1 MEDSGFSE
9 ECKGFC
15 LSQADLAPQFGG
27 TEMDE
32 NPAWRGPAGLSNFNA
47 NEIVGRLPTIAAVDS
62 LMRDLWGRYT
72 GAPGEDEIAE
82 ALSSAAAVR
91 RQELRDLAQAG
102 AAKRLARRFPPPLP
116 SISKTLPEK
125 RVAAG
130 RRRELADFLV
140 HQMPLAFIEL
150 LPKCSSAR
158 AVLAVICRLS
168 ARSRNR
174 CDASINTIAEMAG
187 VSRSSVNQSLKLLT
201 ELRLICIDSGR
212 LRGTVSVIRVL
223 ASPLEKLV
231 AYCRNRLRGWKRYR
245 SENAPEQLSFFEG
258 GVQKYSQKEDSYN
271 SYHSGTPVKPEPSN
285 GLSRRIKASATAIM
299 SQVCD
304 VGRLRPSARS
314 A

>member
-1 MEDSGFSE
+1 MLASPRLSTEEDPTWTSLQGF
-9 ECKGFC
+9 
-15 LSQADLAPQFGG
+15 
-27 TEMDE
+27 TEI
-32 NPAWRGPAGLSNFNA
+32 
-47 NEIVGRLPTIAAVDS
+47 EIAALLKSKTTIAAVDK
-62 LMRDLWGRYT
+62 LMGHIWGHYS
-72 GAPGEDEIAE
+72 GAPGEDGLANAINNAAIA
-82 ALSSAAAVR
+82 R

-102 AAKRLARRFPPPLP
+102 VAKRLARRFPPPLP

-140 HQMPLAFIEL
+140 HQVPLAFIER

-201 ELRLICIDSGR
+201 ELRLIWIDSGR

-245 SENAPEQLSFFEG
+245 SENAPEQLSLWNG
-258 GVQKYSQKEDSYN
+258 PPLSPASVRMLSCAKKK
-271 SYHSGTPVKPEPSN
+271 GTS
-285 GLSRRIKASATAIM
+285 
-299 SQVCD
+299 
-304 VGRLRPSARS
+304 
-314 A
+314 